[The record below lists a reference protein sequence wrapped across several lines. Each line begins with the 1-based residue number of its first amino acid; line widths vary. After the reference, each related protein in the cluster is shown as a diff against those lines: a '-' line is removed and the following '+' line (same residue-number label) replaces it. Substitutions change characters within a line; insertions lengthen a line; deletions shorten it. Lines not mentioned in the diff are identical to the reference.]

1 MLRTHIF
8 CARCKSLRAHYTHAY
23 ERARNIIRL
32 VYTAYYKQ
40 TIETGFPFAF

>member
-8 CARCKSLRAHYTHAY
+8 CARRKSLGARYTHSY
-23 ERARNIIRL
+23 ERARNILRL
-32 VYTAYYKQ
+32 VYTVYYKQ